1 MQKGYPSQTA
11 HVNIS
16 NNTIHRT
23 TARQTRPAA
32 RCSAAGEYVASG
44 SGEDTHPMGSAS
56 ISGYS
61 AVCGAVSGA
70 PNAPPPTVVR
80 TVSFAAIQGWRRVRR
95 VRVMGCKKSAGRF
108 APCARQSPRNS
119 IQDRARRSKR
129 HQKPEK
135 NAKYVAVYGNH
146 SMRQGLTDNF
156 RRWHIADLYACPYV
170 QSLARTPDIV
180 MI

>member
-1 MQKGYPSQTA
+1 MLTQSPTAASLFFPRGKQCRNGQADSERAGATTRPSSRAVMQKGYPSQTA

-61 AVCGAVSGA
+61 AVCGAV
-70 PNAPPPTVVR
+70 
-80 TVSFAAIQGWRRVRR
+80 
-95 VRVMGCKKSAGRF
+95 
-108 APCARQSPRNS
+108 
-119 IQDRARRSKR
+119 
-129 HQKPEK
+129 
-135 NAKYVAVYGNH
+135 
-146 SMRQGLTDNF
+146 
-156 RRWHIADLYACPYV
+156 
-170 QSLARTPDIV
+170 
-180 MI
+180 

>member
-1 MQKGYPSQTA
+1 MLTQSPTAASLFFLGRKQCRNEHADSEQAGPTKKCRPCATTKRPSARAVMQKGYPSQTA

-16 NNTIHRT
+16 KNTILRT

-70 PNAPPPTVVR
+70 PNAPPPTVAR
-80 TVSFAAIQGWRRVRR
+80 TVSFAAIQGWRRVRH
-95 VRVMGCKKSAGRF
+95 V
-108 APCARQSPRNS
+108 
-119 IQDRARRSKR
+119 
-129 HQKPEK
+129 
-135 NAKYVAVYGNH
+135 
-146 SMRQGLTDNF
+146 
-156 RRWHIADLYACPYV
+156 
-170 QSLARTPDIV
+170 
-180 MI
+180 